1 LILFSEI
8 SGNDYFSK
16 KKRVSYLRIVGG
28 RASSCGQEQ
37 GNARPGPQKRTQPHL

>member
-28 RASSCGQEQ
+28 RASSSQLG
-37 GNARPGPQKRTQPHL
+37 G